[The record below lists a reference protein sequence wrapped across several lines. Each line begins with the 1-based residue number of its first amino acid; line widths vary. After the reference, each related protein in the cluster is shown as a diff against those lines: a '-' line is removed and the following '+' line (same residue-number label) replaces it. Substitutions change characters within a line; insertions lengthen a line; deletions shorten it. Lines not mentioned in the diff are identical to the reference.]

1 MICGLEAISLR
12 FSPFILLYVHLQE
25 KKIYLDGK
33 NKAFFSK
40 NKMDLKNVYWVLNV
54 NCFTIELTRT
64 IDNKL
69 SNTKETLPATRTQA
83 KTRTTFIVDKTVE
96 CVCCLW
102 HGVIYMILVKARV
115 SEWNTFLITEH
126 IKRTRTADT
135 SGSPTVSGHAIDLTK
150 L

>member
-1 MICGLEAISLR
+1 MRIGSYKFTVFPIYPSICTFTREKNISWWQKQSIFLE
-12 FSPFILLYVHLQE
+12 
-25 KKIYLDGK
+25 K
-33 NKAFFSK
+33 
-40 NKMDLKNVYWVLNV
+40 KMDLKNVYWVLNI

>member
-1 MICGLEAISLR
+1 MRIGGYKFTVFPIY
-12 FSPFILLYVHLQE
+12 PFICTFTRE
-25 KKIYLDGK
+25 KNISWWQKQSIFLEK
-33 NKAFFSK
+33 
-40 NKMDLKNVYWVLNV
+40 KMDLKNVYWVLNI
-54 NCFTIELTRT
+54 NCFTIELSRT

>member
-1 MICGLEAISLR
+1 MRIGGYKFTVFPIYPSICTFTR
-12 FSPFILLYVHLQE
+12 E
-25 KKIYLDGK
+25 KKYILMAK
-33 NKAFFSK
+33 TKHFSRK
-40 NKMDLKNVYWVLNV
+40 KMDLKNVYWVLNI
-54 NCFTIELTRT
+54 NCFTIELSRT